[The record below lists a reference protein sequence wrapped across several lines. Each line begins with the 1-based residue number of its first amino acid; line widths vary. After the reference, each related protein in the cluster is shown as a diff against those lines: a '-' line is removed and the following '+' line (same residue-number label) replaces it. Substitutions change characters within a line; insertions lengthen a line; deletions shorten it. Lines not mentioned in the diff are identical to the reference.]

1 MNKEHNFIS
10 AVVYISKDEQQN
22 VDFFKALDS
31 VLDEH
36 FLHYEL
42 IVVNGNSAVN
52 SIKELSKWAK
62 SIDRPLTVV
71 NMSLHQPHEQC
82 MNAGI
87 DISIG
92 DYVYEFDSTEV
103 PYPPEMIWEAYL
115 TAMKGND
122 IVNVCPNKERRL
134 SSIFYSIFN
143 RYSHSSVKLRT
154 DVFRLVSRRAI
165 NRVHSISE
173 NLPYRKAAYAA
184 SGLKMDNLEFEGC
197 LKGRRSQRSEL
208 AINSLVLYTDFGF
221 RFSMKVTLAMGLIT
235 AALFVYAILQKIGGQ
250 PIDGWTSLAC
260 ITSFG
265 LSGLFFI
272 LAMVIKYLALQ
283 LQLTFRKQSY
293 LIESTEKM

>member
-10 AVVYISKDEQQN
+10 AVVYISKDERQT
-22 VDFFKALDS
+22 VDFFKTLDA

-42 IVVNGNSAVN
+42 IAVNGDSSVN
-52 SIKELSKWAK
+52 STKKLSEWAK
-62 SIDRPLTVV
+62 SIERPLTVV

-87 DISIG
+87 DVSIG
-92 DYVYEFDSTEV
+92 DYVYEFDSTELA
-103 PYPPEMIWEAYL
+103 YSPEMVWEAYL

-122 IVNVCPNKERRL
+122 IVNVCPSKERKL
-134 SSIFYSIFN
+134 SSLFYSVFN

-154 DVFRLVSRRAI
+154 DAFRLVSRRAI

-184 SGLKMDNLEFEGC
+184 SGLKMENLEFAGS
-197 LKGRRSQRSEL
+197 LKGRKNQRSEL

-221 RFSMKVTLAMGLIT
+221 KFSMKVTLAMGLIT
-235 AALFVYAILQKIGGQ
+235 AALFIYAILQKVGGH

-260 ITSFG
+260 IMTFG

-293 LIESTEKM
+293 LIESLEKM

>member
-10 AVVYISKDEQQN
+10 AVVYISKDERQT
-22 VDFFKALDS
+22 VDFFKTLDA

-42 IVVNGNSAVN
+42 IAVN
-52 SIKELSKWAK
+52 EDSSANSTEKLSEWAK
-62 SIDRPLTVV
+62 SIERPLTVV

-92 DYVYEFDSTEV
+92 DYVYEFDSTEM
-103 PYPPEMIWEAYL
+103 PYSPGIIWEAYL

-122 IVNVCPNKERRL
+122 IVNVCPSKERKL
-134 SSIFYSIFN
+134 SSLFYSVFN

-184 SGLKMDNLEFEGC
+184 SGLKMENLEF
-197 LKGRRSQRSEL
+197 KGSLRGRKTQRSEL

-221 RFSMKVTLAMGLIT
+221 KFSMKVTLAMGLIT
-235 AALFVYAILQKIGGQ
+235 AALFVYAILQKMGGQ

-260 ITSFG
+260 IISFG

-272 LAMVIKYLALQ
+272 LAMIIKYLALQ

-293 LIESTEKM
+293 LIESLEKM